1 MILLTQIFHHLNCE
15 TVVMAKKSKWT
26 AEDRIIE
33 LIAWE
38 LNIPSSRINPHTD
51 LIDDLYLDSL
61 DKDLLIAKLE
71 SQFGVFL
78 NQEQAAKIDTVRDAS
93 FFLQQNAA

>member
-1 MILLTQIFHHLNCE
+1 
-15 TVVMAKKSKWT
+15 MAKKSKWT

-51 LIDDLYLDSL
+51 LVDDLYLDSL

-93 FFLQQNAA
+93 FFLQQNAAW